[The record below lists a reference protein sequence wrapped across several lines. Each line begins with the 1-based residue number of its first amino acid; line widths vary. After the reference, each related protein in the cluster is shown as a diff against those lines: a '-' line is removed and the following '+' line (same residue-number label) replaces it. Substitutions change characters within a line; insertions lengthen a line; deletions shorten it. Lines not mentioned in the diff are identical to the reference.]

1 MFVYKILLKPSLK
14 RQNTSLENLAARVK
28 AAKNNAQT
36 IRNLCFIGKL
46 SQAPGT
52 RTIASCL
59 CYRGLLKEA
68 VYSVVLEDK
77 WNKHHLSILPSLA
90 VSIKHV
96 NALNVYFWLMFCSS
110 AGSRNY
116 LVPFRWGKFS
126 FKLRYV
132 LSEASSNS
140 APKKHLL
147 KTEVQLHTKK
157 VFFSQLK
164 NKISKDKCVTSL
176 PTQYSAAFT
185 C

>member
-1 MFVYKILLKPSLK
+1 MKK
-14 RQNTSLENLAARVK
+14 QNTSLENLVAGVK
-28 AAKNNAQT
+28 AAINNAQT

-77 WNKHHLSILPSLA
+77 WSKHHLSILPFLA

-96 NALNVYFWLMFCSS
+96 NALNVFFWLMFCCS

-126 FKLRYV
+126 LKLICV
-132 LSEASSNS
+132 LSEASSTS
-140 APKKHLL
+140 APKKHSL

-157 VFFSQLK
+157 ACFSQQK

-176 PTQYSAAFT
+176 PTQYSPAIT